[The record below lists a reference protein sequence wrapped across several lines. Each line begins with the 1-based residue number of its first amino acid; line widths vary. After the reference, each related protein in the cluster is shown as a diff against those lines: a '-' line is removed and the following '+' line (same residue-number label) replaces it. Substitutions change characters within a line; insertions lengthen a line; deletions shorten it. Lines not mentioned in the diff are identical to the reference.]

1 MKKSIKPLVRYRYL
15 NRIEL
20 GGALKSC
27 EDFIVR
33 EVIEPKFLR
42 RFERTSGGIKPA
54 DKYLLILLKK
64 RNFTTQET
72 LEEIAKKTGISI
84 KDIGYAGLKDK
95 FSVSYQYITIPA
107 EHEEKIRTTKMDN
120 IELYNIG
127 KTGKKISVG
136 DLIGNEFEITLHG
149 CNLKEVSKAIGKL
162 DAVPNYF
169 GIQRF
174 GRNRNNH
181 IIGRCLVKR
190 DFKSTLKLINSNGF
204 SYSCIEDAPKKM
216 LKFLVHA
223 YQSWLFNEM
232 LNTFMATNDKP
243 KFCNAALFG
252 SCSKLGNNAYDA
264 ILKRI
269 IIKEKIC
276 ADDFRLSEL
285 KFSCQGGLRPAFIKI
300 SDLDYAVTGETVRL
314 KFRLPKGSYATNV
327 LNALGVKK
335 WI

>member
-15 NRIEL
+15 NRIKL
-20 GGALKSC
+20 GGTLKSC

-64 RNFTTQET
+64 RNFTTQEA
-72 LEEIAKKTGISI
+72 LEKISKKTGVSI
-84 KDIGYAGLKDK
+84 EDIGYAGLKDK
-95 FSVSYQYITIPA
+95 LSVSYQYITIPA
-107 EHEEKIRTTKMDN
+107 EHEEKIKTAKIEG
-120 IELYNIG
+120 IELSING
-127 KTGKKISVG
+127 KTNRKISIG
-136 DLIGNEFEITLHG
+136 DLIGNEFEITIHG
-149 CNLKEVSKAIGKL
+149 CNLKEAPRAIGKL
-162 DAVPNYF
+162 SIIPNYF
-169 GIQRF
+169 GSQRF

-181 IIGRCLVKR
+181 AIGRYIVKR
-190 DFKSTLKLINSNGF
+190 DFEKALGLINSNGF
-204 SYSCIEDAPKKM
+204 SYGCIENVPKKT

-232 LNTFMATNDKP
+232 LNAFIAKGDKP
-243 KFCNAALFG
+243 HFANAILFG
-252 SCSKLGNNAYDA
+252 FSSRPGDNAYDA
-264 ILKRI
+264 ILKKI
-269 IIKEKIC
+269 IIKEKIS

-285 KFSCQGGLRPAFIKI
+285 KFSCQGGLRSAFIKI
-300 SDLDYAVTGETVRL
+300 SDLDYAATGKNVRL

-335 WI
+335 WT